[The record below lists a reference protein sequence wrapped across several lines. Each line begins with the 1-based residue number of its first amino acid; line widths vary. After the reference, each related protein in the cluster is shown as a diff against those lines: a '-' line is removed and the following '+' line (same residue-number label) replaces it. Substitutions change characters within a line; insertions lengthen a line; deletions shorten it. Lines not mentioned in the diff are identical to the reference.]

1 MPKTKLTAE
10 GRRQLRNNSDRI
22 SEIKNR
28 FTEMADLIATER
40 RSMTPEE
47 VTEKGTLEAEMQT
60 LSLRNQAIEAGEW
73 KATPEQIDRSQ
84 AFANVMCSI
93 GSAHGVPDKYSH
105 LRSLDNGNTIVI
117 PATEDAILRGIQ
129 DTTTIDPVVPLTI
142 ADIIQPLEQGL
153 ILSKVGVKMQY
164 GITGAWNFPVVAGVE
179 ASIED
184 ENAEVGDST
193 IEISK
198 IAPSPKRFSLAIP
211 VSNRALSQSNGMLL
225 DIVRTQIVAGLARTL
240 NKCMFS
246 PKQITT
252 KAPIGCFVK
261 DAPTTIVKT
270 AFTFKD
276 VIKLKA
282 SVLSTGVQFDATAA
296 YVCSATTYGDLE
308 STPRDAGSGRML
320 IEDGK
325 INGYPVFV
333 TEFIGDNRLGF
344 GVFSYELLGSF
355 SAMSLGVDNSSAAV
369 MAKNLTYFV
378 LNADMDMLTLRPEAF
393 GIAEIKTTPAIGVND
408 TQVDLAAP
416 AVNESVTQNVTVSGA
431 NLTADIAL
439 AVDGANK
446 DMFTVSPATLAK
458 DANGAVAARIVITYL
473 PTATSG
479 KNGHVATV
487 TLSTIGADSVVI
499 NVKGMCS

>member
-1 MPKTKLTAE
+1 MKKKLSAKE
-10 GRRQLRNNSDRI
+10 RRQLRSNNDRI
-22 SEIKNR
+22 TEIKNR
-28 FTEMADLIATER
+28 FTEIADTMAVER
-40 RSMTPEE
+40 RSMTAEE
-47 VTEKGTLEAEMQT
+47 VTEKSALEAEMQT

-73 KATPEQIDRSQ
+73 EETPEQLDRNQ
-84 AFANVMCSI
+84 AFATVMCALGNTRS
-93 GSAHGVPDKYSH
+93 VPDRYSH
-105 LRSLDNGNTIVI
+105 LRSLNGNNVMVI
-117 PATEDAILRGIQ
+117 PATEDTILRGIQ
-129 DTTTIDPVVPLTI
+129 DTTTIDPIVPLTI

-179 ASIED
+179 ATIED

-198 IAPSPKRFSLAIP
+198 ITPSPKRFALAIP
-211 VSNRALSQSNGMLL
+211 VSNRALTQNNGMLL
-225 DIVRTQIVAGLARTL
+225 DIVKTQIVAGLARTL

-246 PKQITT
+246 TKQITA

-261 DAPTTIVKT
+261 DAPTTIVKG

-276 VIKLKA
+276 VVKLKS
-282 SVLSTGVQFDATAA
+282 SVLATGVQFDATAA

-369 MAKNLTYFV
+369 MTKNLTYFV

-393 GIAEIKTTPAIGVND
+393 GIAEVKTTPAIGVND
-408 TQVDLAAP
+408 TQVDLAAA
-416 AVNESVTQNVTVSGA
+416 AVGESVSQNVTVSGA
-431 NLTADIAL
+431 NLTTDITLTLDGTDKAL
-439 AVDGANK
+439 
-446 DMFTVSPATLAK
+446 FTVTPATLAK
-458 DANGAVAARIVITYL
+458 DANGAVGTRVAITYL
-473 PTATSG
+473 PTAASPRA
-479 KNGHVATV
+479 GHIATL
-487 TLSTIGADSVVI
+487 TLSATGADSVVI
-499 NVKGMCS
+499 NIKGMCS

>member
-1 MPKTKLTAE
+1 MPKLKLSAKE
-10 GRRQLRNNSDRI
+10 RRQLRSNSDRI
-22 SEIKNR
+22 TEIKNR
-28 FTEMADLIATER
+28 FTEIADTMAVEK
-40 RSMTPEE
+40 RSMSPEE
-47 VTEKGTLEAEMQT
+47 VVEKSTLEAEMQT

-73 KATPEQIDRSQ
+73 KETPEQLDRSQ
-84 AFANVMCSI
+84 AFAAVMCAI
-93 GSAHGVPDKYSH
+93 GTNRSMPDKYSH
-105 LRSLDNGNTIVI
+105 LRNLNGSNTMII

-129 DTTTIDPVVPLTI
+129 DTTTIDPIVPLTI

-153 ILSKVGVKMQY
+153 ILNKVGVKMQY

-198 IAPSPKRFSLAIP
+198 ITPSPKRFALAIP
-211 VSNRALSQSNGMLL
+211 VSNRALTQNNGMLL

-246 PKQITT
+246 PTQITS

-261 DAPTTIVKT
+261 DAPTTIVKG
-270 AFTFKD
+270 AFTFRD
-276 VIKLKA
+276 VVKLKA
-282 SVLSTGVQFDATAA
+282 SVLATGVQFDGTAA

-369 MAKNLTYFV
+369 MTKNLTYFV

-393 GIAEIKTTPAIGVND
+393 GIAEVMTAPAIGVND
-408 TQVDLAAP
+408 TQVDLAAA
-416 AVNESVTQNVTVSGA
+416 AVGASVSQNVTVSGA
-431 NLTADIAL
+431 NLTTDISLAL
-439 AVDGANK
+439 DGAGK
-446 DMFTVSPATLAK
+446 DMFTVTPATLVK
-458 DANGAVAARIVITYL
+458 DANGAVASRVTITYL
-473 PTATSG
+473 PTAVST
-479 KNGHVATV
+479 KTGHLATL
-487 TLSTIGADSVVI
+487 TLSATGATSVVI
-499 NVKGMCS
+499 NIKGMCS